1 MITNKLLRLAK
12 ALLSLSQTTTD
23 KGTLIAESELAV
35 GVEVFIEDENGE
47 MVNPENGEYETET
60 QIIVVE
66 DGKVTEIK
74 EKEEKKEDE
83 PKPEETTEETVEL
96 SAQEQFKNKCVEK
109 FATYQEIEHNI
120 YKAFEENGKYVY
132 LMENTDDYVIVE
144 EWVEDG
150 CKYFKYGIS
159 IDENGAVT
167 VDMNGVEV
175 KTVWVA
181 VEEEIVEPTEPEVD
195 EEKEELKSQIAELK
209 SQIAAKDE
217 LLSKSVAKLA
227 KEEKKEPKQ
236 TKSIYNF
243 KRG

>member
-12 ALLSLSQTTTD
+12 ALLSLSQTITD
-23 KGTLIAESELAV
+23 KGTLIAETEIEV

-47 MVNPENGEYETET
+47 MVAAPDGDYTT
-60 QIIVVE
+60 DDKVITVV

-74 EKEEKKEDE
+74 DKEKEVTEPIEE
-83 PKPEETTEETVEL
+83 PKPEETVEM
-96 SAQEQFKNKCVEK
+96 SAQEKFKNKCIEK
-109 FATYQEIEHNI
+109 FATYQEIQSNI
-120 YKAFEENGKYVY
+120 YKAFEKNGKYVY
-132 LMENTDDYVIVE
+132 LIENTDDYVIVE
-144 EWVEDG
+144 EWFEDSY
-150 CKYFKYGIS
+150 KYFKYTIS
-159 IDENGAVT
+159 IAENGEVT
-167 VDMNGVEV
+167 VDMNGIEV

-181 VEEEIVEPTEPEVD
+181 VETTEPETD
-195 EEKEELKSQIAELK
+195 MEKEELKSQIEALK
-209 SQIAAKDE
+209 SQIAEKDE

>member
-12 ALLSLSQTTTD
+12 ALLSLSQTETD
-23 KGTLIAESELAV
+23 KGTLIAESEIAV

-47 MVNPENGEYETET
+47 MVSAQDGDYTT
-60 QIIVVE
+60 DDKVITVV

-74 EKEEKKEDE
+74 DKEKEVTEPIEE
-83 PKPEETTEETVEL
+83 PKPEETVEL
-96 SAQEQFKNKCVEK
+96 SAQEKFKNKCIEK
-109 FATYQEIEHNI
+109 FATYQEIQSNI
-120 YKAFEENGKYVY
+120 YKAFEKDGKYVY
-132 LMENTDDYVIVE
+132 IMENTDDYVIVE
-144 EWVEDG
+144 EWIEDG
-150 CKYFKYGIS
+150 YKYFKYTIS
-159 IDENGAVT
+159 IAENGDVT
-167 VDMNGVEV
+167 VDMNGIEV

-181 VEEEIVEPTEPEVD
+181 VETKEPETD
-195 EEKEELKSQIAELK
+195 EEKEQLKSQIEALKSQIAE
-209 SQIAAKDE
+209 KDE

>member
-12 ALLSLSQTTTD
+12 ALLSLSQTETD
-23 KGTLIAESELAV
+23 KGTLIAESEIAV

-47 MVNPENGEYETET
+47 MVAAPDGDYTT
-60 QIIVVE
+60 DDKVITVVE
-66 DGKVTEIK
+66 GKVTEIK
-74 EKEEKKEDE
+74 DKEKDVTEPIEE
-83 PKPEETTEETVEL
+83 PKPEETVEL
-96 SAQEQFKNKCVEK
+96 SAQEKFKNKCIEK
-109 FATYQEIEHNI
+109 FATYQEIQSNI
-120 YKAFEENGKYVY
+120 YKAFEKDGKYIY
-132 LMENTDDYVIVE
+132 IMENTDDYVIVE
-144 EWVEDG
+144 EWFEDSY
-150 CKYFKYGIS
+150 KYFKYTIS
-159 IDENGAVT
+159 IAENGDVT
-167 VDMNGVEV
+167 VDMNGIEV

-181 VEEEIVEPTEPEVD
+181 VETTEPETD

-209 SQIAAKDE
+209 SQIAEKDK

>member
-12 ALLSLSQTTTD
+12 ALLSLSQTITD

-47 MVNPENGEYETET
+47 M
-60 QIIVVE
+60 IVAQDGDYTTDDNVITVV

-74 EKEEKKEDE
+74 DKEEEVTEPTDE
-83 PKPEETTEETVEL
+83 PKPEETVQL
-96 SAQEQFKNKCVEK
+96 SAQEKFKNKCIEK
-109 FATYQEIEHNI
+109 FATYQEIQANI
-120 YKAFEENGKYVY
+120 YKAFEKDGKYVY
-132 LMENTDDYVIVE
+132 IMENTDDYVIVE
-144 EWVEDG
+144 EWLEDG
-150 CKYFKYGIS
+150 YKYFKYTIS
-159 IDENGAVT
+159 IAENGDVT

-181 VEEEIVEPTEPEVD
+181 VETTEPQTD
-195 EEKEELKSQIAELK
+195 EEKEQLKSQIAELK
-209 SQIAAKDE
+209 SQIAEKDE

-236 TKSIYNF
+236 TKSIYDF
-243 KRG
+243 KRN

>member
-12 ALLSLSQTTTD
+12 ALLSLSQTETD
-23 KGTLIAESELAV
+23 KGTLIAENELAV

-47 MVNPENGEYETET
+47 MVTAPDGDYTT
-60 QIIVVE
+60 DDKVITVVE
-66 DGKVTEIK
+66 GKVTEIK
-74 EKEEKKEDE
+74 DKEKEVTEPIEE
-83 PKPEETTEETVEL
+83 PKPEETVEL
-96 SAQEQFKNKCVEK
+96 SAQEKFKNKCIEK
-109 FATYQEIEHNI
+109 FATYQEIQSNI
-120 YKAFEENGKYVY
+120 YKAFEKDGKYIY
-132 LMENTDDYVIVE
+132 IMENTDDYVIVE
-144 EWVEDG
+144 EWLEDSY
-150 CKYFKYGIS
+150 KYFKYTIS
-159 IDENGAVT
+159 IAENGDVT

-181 VEEEIVEPTEPEVD
+181 VETTEPQTD

-209 SQIAAKDE
+209 SQIAEKDK

>member
-12 ALLSLSQTTTD
+12 ALLSLSQTETD
-23 KGTLIAESELAV
+23 KGTLIAETEIEV

-47 MVNPENGEYETET
+47 MVAAPDGDYTT
-60 QIIVVE
+60 DDKVITVV

-74 EKEEKKEDE
+74 DKEKEVTEPIEE
-83 PKPEETTEETVEL
+83 PKQEETVEM
-96 SAQEQFKNKCVEK
+96 SAQEKFKNKCIEK
-109 FATYQEIEHNI
+109 FATYQEIQSNI
-120 YKAFEENGKYVY
+120 YKAFEKDGKYVY
-132 LMENTDDYVIVE
+132 IMENTDDYVIVE
-144 EWVEDG
+144 EWLEDG
-150 CKYFKYGIS
+150 YKYYKYTIS
-159 IDENGAVT
+159 IAENGDVT

-181 VEEEIVEPTEPEVD
+181 VETKEPETD
-195 EEKEELKSQIAELK
+195 KEKEELKSQIEALK
-209 SQIAAKDE
+209 SQIAEKDE

>member
-12 ALLSLSQTTTD
+12 ALLSLSQTETD
-23 KGTLIAESELAV
+23 KGTLIAESEIAV

-47 MVNPENGEYETET
+47 MVAAQDGDYTT
-60 QIIVVE
+60 DDKVITVV

-74 EKEEKKEDE
+74 DKEEEVTEPIEE
-83 PKPEETTEETVEL
+83 PKPEETVEL
-96 SAQEQFKNKCVEK
+96 SAQEKFKNKCIEK
-109 FATYQEIEHNI
+109 FATYQEIQSNI
-120 YKAFEENGKYVY
+120 YKAFEKDGKYVY
-132 LMENTDDYVIVE
+132 IMENTDDYVIVE
-144 EWVEDG
+144 EWLEDG
-150 CKYFKYGIS
+150 YKYFKYTIS
-159 IDENGAVT
+159 IAENGDVT
-167 VDMNGVEV
+167 VDMNGIEV

-181 VEEEIVEPTEPEVD
+181 VETTEPETD
-195 EEKEELKSQIAELK
+195 EEKEQLKSQIAELK
-209 SQIAAKDE
+209 SQIAEKDE

>member
-12 ALLSLSQTTTD
+12 ALLSLSQTETD
-23 KGTLIAESELAV
+23 KGTLIAETEIEV

-47 MVNPENGEYETET
+47 MVAAPDGDYTT
-60 QIIVVE
+60 DDKVITVV

-74 EKEEKKEDE
+74 DKEKEVTEPIEE
-83 PKPEETTEETVEL
+83 PKPEETVEM
-96 SAQEQFKNKCVEK
+96 SAQEKFKNKCIEK
-109 FATYQEIEHNI
+109 FATYQEIQSNI
-120 YKAFEENGKYVY
+120 YKAFTKNDRYVY
-132 LMENTDDYVIVE
+132 IIENTDDYVIVE
-144 EWVEDG
+144 EWLEDG
-150 CKYFKYGIS
+150 YKYFKYTIS
-159 IDENGAVT
+159 IAENGDVT

-181 VEEEIVEPTEPEVD
+181 VETTEPETD
-195 EEKEELKSQIAELK
+195 KEKEELKSQIEALK
-209 SQIAAKDE
+209 SQIAEKDE

>member
-12 ALLSLSQTTTD
+12 ALLSLSQTITD
-23 KGTLIAESELAV
+23 KGTLIAETEIEV

-47 MVNPENGEYETET
+47 MVAAPDGDYTT
-60 QIIVVE
+60 DDKVITVV

-74 EKEEKKEDE
+74 DKEKEVTEPIEE
-83 PKPEETTEETVEL
+83 PKPEETVEM
-96 SAQEQFKNKCVEK
+96 SAQEKFKNKCIEK
-109 FATYQEIEHNI
+109 FATYQEIQSNI
-120 YKAFEENGKYVY
+120 YKAFEKDGKYVY
-132 LMENTDDYVIVE
+132 IMENTNDYVIVE
-144 EWVEDG
+144 EWIEDG
-150 CKYFKYGIS
+150 YKYFKYTIS
-159 IDENGAVT
+159 IAENGDVT
-167 VDMNGVEV
+167 VDMNGIEV

-181 VEEEIVEPTEPEVD
+181 VETTEPETD
-195 EEKEELKSQIAELK
+195 EEKEELKSQIEALK
-209 SQIAAKDE
+209 SQIAEKDE

>member
-12 ALLSLSQTTTD
+12 ALLSLSQTETD
-23 KGTLIAESELAV
+23 KGTLIAETDIEV
-35 GVEVFIEDENGE
+35 GVEVFIENENGE
-47 MVNPENGEYETET
+47 MVAAPDGDYTT
-60 QIIVVE
+60 DDKVITVV

-74 EKEEKKEDE
+74 DKEKEVTEPIEE
-83 PKPEETTEETVEL
+83 PKPEETVEM
-96 SAQEQFKNKCVEK
+96 SAQEKFKNKCIEK
-109 FATYQEIEHNI
+109 FATYQEIQSNI
-120 YKAFEENGKYVY
+120 YKAFTKNDRYVY
-132 LMENTDDYVIVE
+132 IIENTDDYVIVE
-144 EWVEDG
+144 EWLEDG
-150 CKYFKYGIS
+150 YKYFKYTIS
-159 IDENGAVT
+159 IAENGEVT

-181 VEEEIVEPTEPEVD
+181 VETTEPETD
-195 EEKEELKSQIAELK
+195 KEKEELKSQIEALK
-209 SQIAAKDE
+209 SQIAEKDE

>member
-1 MITNKLLRLAK
+1 M
-12 ALLSLSQTTTD
+12 LLSLSQTITD
-23 KGTLIAESELAV
+23 KGTLIAETEIEV

-47 MVNPENGEYETET
+47 MIAAPDGDYTTDDKVIT
-60 QIIVVE
+60 VV

-74 EKEEKKEDE
+74 DKEKEVTEPIEE
-83 PKPEETTEETVEL
+83 PKPEETVEM
-96 SAQEQFKNKCVEK
+96 SAQEKFKNKCIEK
-109 FATYQEIEHNI
+109 FATYQEIQSNI
-120 YKAFEENGKYVY
+120 YKAFEKDGKYVY
-132 LMENTDDYVIVE
+132 IMENTDDYVIVE
-144 EWVEDG
+144 EWLEDG
-150 CKYFKYGIS
+150 YKYFKYTIS
-159 IDENGAVT
+159 ITENGDVT

-181 VEEEIVEPTEPEVD
+181 VETTEPETD
-195 EEKEELKSQIAELK
+195 AEKEELKSQIEALK
-209 SQIAAKDE
+209 SQIAEKDE

>member
-12 ALLSLSQTTTD
+12 ALLSLSQTITD
-23 KGTLIAESELAV
+23 KGTLIAETEIEV

-47 MVNPENGEYETET
+47 MVAAPDGDYTT
-60 QIIVVE
+60 DDKVITVV

-74 EKEEKKEDE
+74 DKEKEVTEPIEE
-83 PKPEETTEETVEL
+83 PKPEETVEM
-96 SAQEQFKNKCVEK
+96 SAQEKFKNKCIEK
-109 FATYQEIEHNI
+109 FATYQEIQSNI
-120 YKAFEENGKYVY
+120 YKAFEKDGKYVY
-132 LMENTDDYVIVE
+132 IMENTDDYVIVE
-144 EWVEDG
+144 EWLEDG
-150 CKYFKYGIS
+150 YEYFKYTIS
-159 IDENGAVT
+159 IAENGDVT
-167 VDMNGVEV
+167 VDMNGIEV

-181 VEEEIVEPTEPEVD
+181 VETTEPETD
-195 EEKEELKSQIAELK
+195 EEKEELKSQIESLK
-209 SQIAAKDE
+209 SQIAEKDE